1 MNKYPAW
8 AAENSVYESEPFEM
22 ERSISMSGVR
32 ARGIRIP
39 REEYDRFKFVDFR
52 QCNFLE
58 DGDMESLLDLNA
70 RIEASEREM
79 NMGAGY
85 GVHYLMPYRGAD
97 ENVSYDFVSMTHF
110 YSAKARSGLVA
121 GWPEFSEMMNEKGY
135 FAEFQAIAECG
146 PISTFRTDWLYNSA
160 N

>member
-1 MNKYPAW
+1 M
-8 AAENSVYESEPFEM
+8 
-22 ERSISMSGVR
+22 RGVR

-52 QCNFLE
+52 QCNFVE
-58 DGDMESLLDLNA
+58 GGNMANLLDLN
-70 RIEASEREM
+70 RRVEASEIEM
-79 NMGAGY
+79 GNRAGY

-97 ENVSYDFVSMTHF
+97 ENVTYDFVIMTHF
-110 YSAKARSGLVA
+110 YSAKARADLVA
-121 GWPEFSEMMNEKGY
+121 NWPEYRDMMNEKGY
-135 FAEFQAIAECG
+135 WDEFRANADCG

>member
-1 MNKYPAW
+1 
-8 AAENSVYESEPFEM
+8 
-22 ERSISMSGVR
+22 
-32 ARGIRIP
+32 
-39 REEYDRFKFVDFR
+39 
-52 QCNFLE
+52 
-58 DGDMESLLDLNA
+58 MESLLDLNA